1 MGPHELVTSAMIAR
15 QYYIDRM
22 TKQRIG
28 DLHGIS
34 RHKVARI
41 LRKAR
46 ESGVVRIEVGR
57 TTKADIELG
66 ETLHQK
72 LGLRPSLRHRL
83 PTRQSAGPVR
93 PLTGTHS
100 ISARCQ

>member
-1 MGPHELVTSAMIAR
+1 MALEPPMGPHELVTAAMIAR

-46 ESGVVRIEVGR
+46 ESGVVRIKVGG
-57 TTKADIELG
+57 TTRADIERG
-66 ETLHQK
+66 ETLHQ
-72 LGLRPSLRHRL
+72 
-83 PTRQSAGPVR
+83 
-93 PLTGTHS
+93 
-100 ISARCQ
+100 

>member
-1 MGPHELVTSAMIAR
+1 MGPHELVTAAMIAR

-22 TKQRIG
+22 PKQRIA

-46 ESGVVRIEVGR
+46 ESGLVRIDVGG
-57 TTKADIELG
+57 TTRADIEFG
-66 ETLHQK
+66 ETLHQ
-72 LGLRPSLRHRL
+72 
-83 PTRQSAGPVR
+83 
-93 PLTGTHS
+93 
-100 ISARCQ
+100 

>member
-1 MGPHELVTSAMIAR
+1 MDRKTATPPTMGPHELVTASVIAR
-15 QYYIDRM
+15 QYYVDRM

-46 ESGVVRIEVGR
+46 ESGLVRIDVGG
-57 TTKADIELG
+57 TTRADIELG
-66 ETLHQK
+66 ETLHQ
-72 LGLRPSLRHRL
+72 
-83 PTRQSAGPVR
+83 
-93 PLTGTHS
+93 
-100 ISARCQ
+100 

>member
-1 MGPHELVTSAMIAR
+1 MDKKTAMPPTMVPHELVTASVIAR
-15 QYYIDRM
+15 QYYVDRM

-46 ESGVVRIEVGR
+46 ESGLVRIDVGG
-57 TTKADIELG
+57 TTRADIELG
-66 ETLHQK
+66 ETLHQ
-72 LGLRPSLRHRL
+72 
-83 PTRQSAGPVR
+83 
-93 PLTGTHS
+93 
-100 ISARCQ
+100 

>member
-1 MGPHELVTSAMIAR
+1 VETTMSPTKGPHELVTTGMIAR

-22 TKQRIG
+22 AKQRIG

-46 ESGVVRIEVGR
+46 ESGVVRIEVGS
-57 TTKADIELG
+57 TAQAHIELG
-66 ETLHQK
+66 ETL
-72 LGLRPSLRHRL
+72 LR
-83 PTRQSAGPVR
+83 
-93 PLTGTHS
+93 
-100 ISARCQ
+100 

>member
-1 MGPHELVTSAMIAR
+1 MALEPRMGPHELVTAAMIAR

-46 ESGVVRIEVGR
+46 ESGVVRIEVGD
-57 TTKADIELG
+57 TTRADIERAIL
-66 ETLHQK
+66 
-72 LGLRPSLRHRL
+72 
-83 PTRQSAGPVR
+83 
-93 PLTGTHS
+93 
-100 ISARCQ
+100 